1 MIKRIEPSTT
11 LGRRHSGATLPRGL
25 PGRKRSAAIWTC
37 WHGRVV
43 FNCITPMPIAK
54 RRHRRPS
61 HMGLSLPIG
70 AMTAMAVREAAISI
84 ISLWGQPTSF
94 VDAILSF
101 RRPLPS
107 VMQSAAA

>member
-1 MIKRIEPSTT
+1 
-11 LGRRHSGATLPRGL
+11 
-25 PGRKRSAAIWTC
+25 
-37 WHGRVV
+37 
-43 FNCITPMPIAK
+43 
-54 RRHRRPS
+54 
-61 HMGLSLPIG
+61 MGLSLPIG